1 MRGERDLEKIEKH
14 RLSIQPLRRLA
25 VGLVLAYVALAILFY
40 FLAGEQLHL
49 RESRGNVAV
58 LPAEAG
64 TAVCCEDPAAG
75 EHQRPVGNLLPAQCG
90 DGYDGAVGA
99 AGWKPAPVSE
109 L

>member
-58 LPAEAG
+58 
-64 TAVCCEDPAAG
+64 
-75 EHQRPVGNLLPAQCG
+75 R
-90 DGYDGAVGA
+90 
-99 AGWKPAPVSE
+99 
-109 L
+109 